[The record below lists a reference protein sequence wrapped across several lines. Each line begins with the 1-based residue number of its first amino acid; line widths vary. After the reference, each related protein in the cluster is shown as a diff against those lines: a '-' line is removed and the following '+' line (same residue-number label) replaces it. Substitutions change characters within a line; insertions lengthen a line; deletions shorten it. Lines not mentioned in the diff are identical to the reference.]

1 MNYLYQASHKI
12 VNKNLPLASH
22 LSSLMVGCAKKA
34 VLRMEP
40 AVKRTICKH
49 CQSPLIPGKTARVRL
64 VSKPAKAIK
73 WTCLACGENRKIP
86 TKKGHKLWWDQPEAV
101 KCILDFSP
109 KVTDSSK
116 FLKTQKESMPAEKGK
131 QEVDDRELNNK
142 ETNEKINLEKL

>member
-1 MNYLYQASHKI
+1 MLIIYF
-12 VNKNLPLASH
+12 
-22 LSSLMVGCAKKA
+22 
-34 VLRMEP
+34 REP

-73 WTCLACGENRKIP
+73 WTCLACGENRKIA

-109 KVTDSSK
+109 KVTTTDSSK
-116 FLKTQKESMPAEKGK
+116 SLKTQKESIPAAEEGK
-131 QEVDDRELNNK
+131 KQVDREFQNK
-142 ETNEKINLEKL
+142 ETDEKKNNLENL